1 MSAAACSLRGG
12 RDGSFDEEAFM
23 TRMLG
28 VITLLA
34 CLAVPALAGE
44 PVSQTFGAPPEKMW
58 TVTTSVLKQM
68 GWDIE
73 KSDQAGGWINT
84 ESRSVDGED
93 YGVYAQGTRHR
104 LTVRFKAVGTNQT
117 AVSVERA
124 LFKRERILWIDKDEP
139 LMTTDQTIEK
149 AVLAAI
155 GKAL

>member
-1 MSAAACSLRGG
+1 MNRIFLAIA
-12 RDGSFDEEAFM
+12 
-23 TRMLG
+23 
-28 VITLLA
+28 LLSG
-34 CLAVPALAGE
+34 LVVPAIAGE
-44 PVSQTFGAPPEKMW
+44 PVSQTFAAPPEKVW
-58 TVTTSVLKQM
+58 SVTQSVLKQQ
-68 GWDIE
+68 GWEVE

>member
-1 MSAAACSLRGG
+1 
-12 RDGSFDEEAFM
+12 
-23 TRMLG
+23 
-28 VITLLA
+28 
-34 CLAVPALAGE
+34 
-44 PVSQTFGAPPEKMW
+44 
-58 TVTTSVLKQM
+58 VTTSVLKQM

-104 LTVRFKAVGTNQT
+104 LTIRFKAVGTNQT

-149 AVLAAI
+149 AVLTAI

>member
-1 MSAAACSLRGG
+1 
-12 RDGSFDEEAFM
+12 M

-28 VITLLA
+28 
-34 CLAVPALAGE
+34 ALALLSVLALPAAAAE
-44 PVSQTFGAPPEKMW
+44 PVSQTFAASPEKLW
-58 TVTTSVLKQM
+58 TTTTSVLKQL

-104 LTVRFKAVGTNQT
+104 LMIKLKAAGANRTTVT
-117 AVSVERA
+117 VERA

-139 LMTTDQTIEK
+139 LVTSDQTVEK
-149 AVLAAI
+149 AVLTAI
-155 GKAL
+155 GQAL

>member
-1 MSAAACSLRGG
+1 MRRILVVI
-12 RDGSFDEEAFM
+12 AFAS
-23 TRMLG
+23 
-28 VITLLA
+28 LLA
-34 CLAVPALAGE
+34 LPALAGE

-58 TVTTSVLKQM
+58 TTTTSVLKQL

-104 LTVRFKAVGTNQT
+104 LMLKLKAAGTNRT
-117 AVSVERA
+117 TVTVERA

-139 LMTTDQTIEK
+139 LMTTDQTVEK
-149 AVLAAI
+149 AVLTAI
-155 GKAL
+155 GQAL